1 MLAPMTTHAGV
12 AEAPT
17 PVERRRA
24 LALLRLARPA
34 EWSKNVLVLAPLIFS
49 GRDGAGAI
57 GSALLAFAAFCLVS
71 SAGYAFNDTL
81 DAPLDRE
88 HPAKRHR
95 PVASGVVSPQVALA
109 AGAGWALLGLAV
121 AAAAG
126 GAGLVGAVA
135 AYAALT
141 AAYSLRLK
149 ALVILD
155 VMTIGACFLARVFG
169 GAVAVDVRAS
179 AWLLVCTGSVALF
192 LGFTK
197 RRQEAMSELHEGR
210 RTRPVLEHYSLPFL
224 DQMVSLVTAM
234 AILSYTIYATDSFLV
249 GDRMLFTVPPVLYA
263 LFRYLYLVYD
273 RRDQRDAADLLLHDP
288 GMLVA
293 SVTWLATAIVVIQV

>member
-1 MLAPMTTHAGV
+1 MTTDARV
-12 AEAPT
+12 AEAGT
-17 PVERRRA
+17 AVEPRRA

-34 EWSKNVLVLAPLIFS
+34 EWAKNVLVVAPLVFS
-49 GRDGAGAI
+49 GRDSAGAI
-57 GSALLAFAAFCLVS
+57 GSALLALIAFCLVS
-71 SAGYAFNDTL
+71 SAGYALNDTR

-88 HPAKRHR
+88 HPVKRRR
-95 PVASGVVSPQVALA
+95 PVAAGIVPPRVALA
-109 AGAGWALLGLAV
+109 AGAAWALLGFAV

-126 GAGLVGAVA
+126 GLGLVGVIA

-141 AAYSLRLK
+141 VAYSLRLK
-149 ALVILD
+149 AVVILD
-155 VMTIGACFLARVFG
+155 VMTIAACFLARVFG
-169 GAVAVDVRAS
+169 GAVAVDVKAS

-197 RRQEAMSELHEGR
+197 RRQEAMSELHDAR

-263 LFRYLYLVYD
+263 LFRYLYLIYD
-273 RRDQRDAADLLLHDP
+273 RRDPRDAAELLFHDP

-293 SVTWLATAIVVIQV
+293 SVTWLATAIVVIHV